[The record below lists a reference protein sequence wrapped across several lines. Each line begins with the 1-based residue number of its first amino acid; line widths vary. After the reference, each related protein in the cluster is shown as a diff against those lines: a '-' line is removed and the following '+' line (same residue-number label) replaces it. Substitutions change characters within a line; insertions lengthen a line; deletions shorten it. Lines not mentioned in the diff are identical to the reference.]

1 MPVVLLSAQKDDG
14 NAAVAPGIIRV
25 PGQLPVFRESLP
37 AELREGSEFLA
48 GDKSE
53 DLSLLLELQKGSS
66 GVPPDAAAH
75 AMGTIAVDQLDLPVT
90 GGPGI
95 FPVR

>member
-1 MPVVLLSAQKDDG
+1 MPGVLLFAQKDDG

-25 PGQLPVFRESLP
+25 PGQLPVFRQSLP
-37 AELREGSEFLA
+37 AELREGSEFLP

-53 DLSLLLELQKGSS
+53 DLSLLLELQEGSP

-75 AMGTIAVDQLDLPVT
+75 TMGAIAVDQLDP
-90 GGPGI
+90 
-95 FPVR
+95 R